1 MHKSPI
7 KILFN
12 VFANE
17 DSVNA
22 QSLNARE
29 IALRL
34 NPERYEG
41 TFFLSKGIE
50 PDARLRNKS
59 NIHFVILPRRLG
71 SLVIA
76 MEMLWGQQDVL
87 FYPEANNR
95 ASRIFWVLKAIG
107 RKKKVIVNIEASLDQ
122 LYSIPEFEVKR
133 YLKNV
138 RAADYCFSI
147 TPFISD
153 SFRDKYGINSRI
165 IPVGVNLDI
174 FKNVDRTNH
183 ELPVRVLFVG
193 SIQPRKQT
201 HLILDLADKL
211 RKEQVEFNIIGP
223 VISQHSYKQN
233 LLLEKEHR
241 KLENVFFHDAMV
253 QKEIYEWMRKSDVF
267 ILPSRAEGFGK
278 VTLEAAAT
286 GLPCIVFNDYHTT
299 AVIDNV
305 TGFQVKTFDEMTDRL
320 KLLIDDKD
328 LRIKM
333 GAAAVE
339 HAKKF
344 DWDILAKKWEE
355 VFEEAVKM
363 KNI

>member
-1 MHKSPI
+1 MIKCKSPI

-12 VFANE
+12 VFADG

-34 NPERYEG
+34 NPERYEI
-41 TFFLSKGIE
+41 TFFLSRGIE
-50 PDARLRNKS
+50 PDARLRNKA

-87 FYPEANNR
+87 FYPEANRR

-107 RKKKVIVNIEASLDQ
+107 KKKKVIVNIEASLDQ
-122 LYSIPEFEVKR
+122 LHSITESDVRR

-138 RAADYCFSI
+138 HAADYCFSI
-147 TPFISD
+147 TPFIAN
-153 SFRDKYGINSRI
+153 SFRDKYGINSQI
-165 IPVGVNLDI
+165 IPVGVNLDV
-174 FKNVDRTNH
+174 FKNVDRRNH

-201 HLILDLADKL
+201 HLILELAKKL
-211 RKEQVEFNIIGP
+211 RSELVEFNIIGP
-223 VISQHSYKQN
+223 VISQPSYQQN
-233 LLLEKEHR
+233 LLLIKEQEKL
-241 KLENVFFHDAMV
+241 KNVFFHGAMV
-253 QKEIYEWMRKSDVF
+253 QKEIYEWMKKSDVF

-286 GLPCIVFNDYHTT
+286 GLPCIVFNDYRTI
-299 AVIDNV
+299 AVIENV
-305 TGFQVKTFDEMTDRL
+305 TGFQVETFDEMTERL

-328 LRIKM
+328 LRIRM
-333 GAAAVE
+333 GAAGAE

-344 DWDILAKKWEE
+344 DWDIIVKQWEH
-355 VFEEAVKM
+355 VFEEAV
-363 KNI
+363 